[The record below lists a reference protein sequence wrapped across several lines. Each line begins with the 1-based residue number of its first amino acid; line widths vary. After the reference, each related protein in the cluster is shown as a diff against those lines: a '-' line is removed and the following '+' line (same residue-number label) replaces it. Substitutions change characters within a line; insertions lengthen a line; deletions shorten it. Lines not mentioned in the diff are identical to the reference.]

1 LKRKTTPHGDE
12 NRDKL
17 LVSKNEANISGT
29 RPLQSSVVTS
39 EENEKKKREEELST
53 ISRSGKGEVKR

>member
-1 LKRKTTPHGDE
+1 LKRKTTPHDDE

-17 LVSKNEANISGT
+17 LVSKNEANNSGT

-53 ISRSGKGEVKR
+53 I